1 MKKYEWDLEQIK
13 SAVKESI
20 NFTEVLEKL
29 GVPRQGNNTSTLKNI
44 LISNNIDYS
53 HFTGRARVYETT
65 YIQASEYLD
74 NSKKIKSSKLKEKLL
89 KENLIE
95 NKCALCGIDSWKGK
109 SLTLQLHHIDGNHEN
124 NNLENLQLL
133 CPNCHS
139 QTDNYCGT
147 ANSNTS
153 KYYCQ
158 DCGIEITKGS
168 NYCSVCACKHRRKV
182 ENRPSKQ
189 QLIEDFKGLKS
200 FVKVG
205 KKYGISDNA
214 LRKWFSSYDLPTKA
228 KELKNYIEDCTGSNP
243 CGPTIPLNN

>member
-1 MKKYEWDLEQIK
+1 MNKYEWNLEQIK
-13 SAVKESI
+13 EAVKESI
-20 NFTEVLEKL
+20 NFTEVLEKI
-29 GVPRQGNNTSTLKNI
+29 GVPRQGNNTKTLKNI
-44 LISNNIDYS
+44 LISNDIDYS
-53 HFTGRARVYETT
+53 HFTGRARSYETN

-74 NSKKIKSSKLKEKLL
+74 NTKKIKSSKLKEKLL

-95 NKCALCGIDSWKGK
+95 NKCAICGISMWQDKHI
-109 SLTLQLHHIDGNHEN
+109 TLQLHHIDGNNEN
-124 NNLENLQLL
+124 NSLENLQLL

-147 ANSNTS
+147 ANSNVT

-158 DCGIEITKGS
+158 DCGVEITRGAT
-168 NYCSVCACKHRRKV
+168 YCSVCANKHRRKV
-182 ENRPSKQ
+182 EDRPSKE
-189 QLIEDFKGLKS
+189 QLLTDFKELKS

-228 KELKNYIEDCTGSNP
+228 KELKNYIENHSGLNP
-243 CGPTIPLNN
+243 GGPTN